1 MDTPQTG
8 GGAADASRGRL
19 KRFARGP
26 SDSGGD
32 GEDSEDGG
40 GGCGE
45 DAGRKSYGG
54 WGALVVGC
62 SDANR
67 ARLKGF
73 GRRAGDG
80 ESRREW
86 LSCSARRR
94 RRKSTQRACS
104 DGDRA
109 GTAISI

>member
-1 MDTPQTG
+1 MRG
-8 GGAADASRGRL
+8 GAAADASRGRL